1 MNRRCKMTDTKLE
14 NIKKSIEDLSLDEK
28 KEFFSE
34 VVPDV
39 CDSSLTKEGCRTIF
53 EKSLFGSRYLE
64 SLDVL
69 HKLEASG
76 RNIA

>member
-1 MNRRCKMTDTKLE
+1 MANTNLE
-14 NIKKSIEDLSLDEK
+14 NIKKSIEELTLDEK

-39 CDSSLTKEGCRTIF
+39 CDSSLTKEGCRKIF
-53 EKSLFGSRYLE
+53 EESLFGSRFLE
-64 SLDVL
+64 SSDVL
-69 HKLEASG
+69 HALEATG